1 MRHPHDWLKASRLH
15 TTVDVKLRVSDCL
28 LATGSCGASEK
39 PGPHSIEC
47 LAMFWRYANCFSS
60 GSASP
65 GKVQQTLD
73 WWNSKTVEIVQDD
86 MQKYY
91 EYAINGVEGYEDKCF
106 GKS

>member
-1 MRHPHDWLKASRLH
+1 MLRLAL
-15 TTVDVKLRVSDCL
+15 TAQQCINCL
-28 LATGSCGASEK
+28 LAAGSCGASEK

-65 GKVQQTLD
+65 GKVQQTVD